1 MTGQSGAARR
11 YAQAL
16 LDVARESAD
25 PQSVGDELGAAAGV
39 LSSQRPL
46 RALLANPAV
55 PARAKLGVTDAL
67 SKKAGW
73 SDLVSRLLRLV
84 VERGRSEALP
94 EIAQAYTRLWNAE
107 RGVVEA
113 EVRAAVE
120 LDPAQQKA
128 LSAAIEKAT
137 GRKAD
142 VRLQVDPELL
152 GGLVLRMGGRTYDG
166 SVRNRLAGL
175 RRLMAGAATG

>member
-1 MTGQSGAARR
+1 MTGHSGAARR
-11 YAQAL
+11 YAHAL

-25 PQSVGDELGAAAGV
+25 PQAVGEELAAAAGV
-39 LSSQRPL
+39 LSSERSL

-55 PARAKLGVTDAL
+55 PAKAKHGVVEAL

-73 SDLVSRLLRLV
+73 SDLMRRLLTLV

-94 EIAQAYTRLWNAE
+94 EIARAYTRLWNAE

-120 LDPAQQKA
+120 LTAAQKRNLA
-128 LSAAIEKAT
+128 AAIEKAT
-137 GRKAD
+137 GQKAD
-142 VRLQVDPELL
+142 VRLELDPELL

-166 SVRNRLAGL
+166 SVRSRLAGL
-175 RRLMAGAATG
+175 RRRMAGAASG